1 MDDVRLQLLLQEAE
15 EHLRSRSCRQRCEQG
30 CCSFA
35 RRRRGIWFGDD
46 KRAAWCNSMLNF
58 YPQFW
63 TRSFDFEGRT
73 SRIDFW
79 KIVLVNLI
87 LGVLLSKLAPSAL
100 YMVFAVAS
108 ICPGLAMNIR
118 RIRDTGRPW
127 PWIFIALIPLI
138 GFFWLLWIEL
148 QPSADS

>member
-1 MDDVRLQLLLQEAE
+1 
-15 EHLRSRSCRQRCEQG
+15 
-30 CCSFA
+30 
-35 RRRRGIWFGDD
+35 
-46 KRAAWCNSMLNF
+46 MLNF

-87 LGVLLSKLAPSAL
+87 LSVLLSKLAPSAL
-100 YMVFAVAS
+100 YTVFVVAS

-118 RIRDTGRPW
+118 RIRDTGRSW
-127 PWIFIALIPLI
+127 PGIFIGLIPRI
-138 GFFWLLWIEL
+138 GLFWLLWIEL